1 MKSEMLQ
8 KVENDFK
15 EEFNKIL
22 DNEKKAK
29 EHDVLKGYRS
39 NYSDWLEGKKLTY
52 EILLNQLE
60 NASDKDGVRIIMIK
74 FYRGI
79 ADSLS
84 NVDNINMVQGTLS
97 ATGHISYT
105 MDEIG
110 E

>member
-8 KVENDFK
+8 KIEDDFK

-29 EHDVLKGYRS
+29 EHDELNGYRS
-39 NYSDWLEGKKLTY
+39 NYSIWLIGKKLTY
-52 EILLNQLE
+52 EIILNLLE
-60 NASDKDGVRIIMIK
+60 NASETDGGKIIMIK
-74 FYRGI
+74 FYHEI
-79 ADSLS
+79 ENSLS
-84 NVDNINMVQGTLS
+84 NVDNINTVQGILS
-97 ATGHISYT
+97 ATGHISYA